1 VTAIRASVVLVLVL
15 FAARG
20 AVPPC
25 ASACS
30 CVPIGPLADYV
41 ADGSAAVMAGT
52 VGATIAGTRYS
63 FVVERWYAGPGAA
76 AIVTIEGG
84 DGAMCGVS
92 LTPGE
97 RLVFVATRD
106 ETGDFLPSI
115 CAPFARLTTPEGAAL
130 LAEADRT
137 FGGGATPAPEASPA
151 TDAGDPIGGPTGEAP
166 SLLFAGGAIA
176 AGVVV
181 LGAAILAARRRSPGA

>member
-30 CVPIGPLADYV
+30 CMPVGPLADYV
-41 ADGSAAVMAGT
+41 VDGSTAVMAGT

-63 FVVERWYAGPGAA
+63 FVVERWYAGPGSAS
-76 AIVTIEGG
+76 IVTIDAGE
-84 DGAMCGVS
+84 GAMCGVS
-92 LTPGE
+92 VTPGQQ
-97 RLVFVATRD
+97 LVFAATRD
-106 ETGDFLPSI
+106 DSGDFLPSI

-137 FGGGATPAPEASPA
+137 FGGAASPGPEASPVTGA
-151 TDAGDPIGGPTGEAP
+151 EDPVGGPTGTAQWG
-166 SLLFAGGAIA
+166 LLFLSGAIA
-176 AGVVV
+176 AVVV
-181 LGAAILAARRRSPGA
+181 FGAAIAVARRRAPAG